1 MQLGFIF
8 SLIFAIIVTIF
19 ALQNSAAVN
28 INFLFANVEVSQ
40 ALVIFISAVFG
51 AIIVAILGFYRG
63 IKTKMN
69 LKKSN
74 KQLVTVEQEKTSIE
88 NEKSS
93 IEEENSYLKTQIDEL
108 RATISSLEN
117 TTTEIESMETL
128 ISKDSNVEVDNLPE

>member
-40 ALVIFISAVFG
+40 ALVIFVSAVFG

-63 IKTKMN
+63 VKIKMS

-74 KQLVTVEQEKTSIE
+74 KQLVTLEDEKTSIQ
-88 NEKSS
+88 NEKTSV
-93 IEEENSYLKTQIDEL
+93 EEENSYLKKEVDSL
-108 RATISSLEN
+108 RTTISSLKN
-117 TTTEIESMETL
+117 PSMETEV
-128 ISKDSNVEVDNLPE
+128 IEKNITESSVEEENNIIE